1 CHPRK
6 NRKSEKM
13 IRTFFLFLVFF
24 IIWTQVH
31 AQLIPPSKP
40 DGFVYPPGRRVDP
53 DSILIEAFYDPV
65 CPYSRDSWPPL
76 KQALK
81 HYGSRVS
88 LLLHLLPLPYH
99 DNAYVTS
106 RALHIVNIHNANAT
120 FSLLEGFFKHQ
131 AMFYGAQTQL
141 LTRPEVVGR
150 IVKLGTATLGNS
162 YHHVL
167 KSGFND
173 TKSERATRVSFKVV
187 TSVFISGTL
196 CFEWHYVLQYSA
208 SRGVYG
214 TPTFSVN
221 GFALPDADDPSDFGG
236 WKKIIDSLVQ
246 PHKVQGS

>member
-1 CHPRK
+1 
-6 NRKSEKM
+6 M
-13 IRTFFLFLVFF
+13 IRAFFLFLVFF
-24 IIWTQVH
+24 IIGTQVH

-53 DSILIEAFYDPV
+53 DTILIEAFYDPV

-76 KQALK
+76 KQAPK

-106 RALHIVNIHNANAT
+106 RALHIANTHNANAT

-162 YHHVL
+162 YRHVL

-173 TKSERATRVSFKVV
+173 TKSERATRVSFKHS
-187 TSVFISGTL
+187 T
-196 CFEWHYVLQYSA
+196 

-214 TPTFSVN
+214 TPTFYVN
-221 GFALPDADDPSDFGG
+221 GFKLPDADTPSELGG
-236 WKKIIDSLVQ
+236 WKKIIDSLIHPQ
-246 PHKVQGS
+246 KKSLCSGKSGTQD

>member
-1 CHPRK
+1 MATRFYHVGINSTARDKRECLTSLPSNLNRCFTFTDKSKERENDQNVFPLPCLLHHMDASPRAA
-6 NRKSEKM
+6 
-13 IRTFFLFLVFF
+13 I
-24 IIWTQVH
+24 
-31 AQLIPPSKP
+31 IPPSKP

-76 KQALK
+76 KQALNTTDLAFPCSST
-81 HYGSRVS
+81 YFRY
-88 LLLHLLPLPYH
+88 P
-99 DNAYVTS
+99 
-106 RALHIVNIHNANAT
+106 T

-173 TKSERATRVSFKVV
+173 TKSERATRVSFK
-187 TSVFISGTL
+187 
-196 CFEWHYVLQYSA
+196 YSA

>member
-1 CHPRK
+1 
-6 NRKSEKM
+6 M
-13 IRTFFLFLVFF
+13 IRAFFLFLVFF
-24 IIWTQVH
+24 IIGTQVH

-53 DSILIEAFYDPV
+53 DTILIEAFYDPV

-106 RALHIVNIHNANAT
+106 RALHIANTHNANAT

-162 YHHVL
+162 YRHVL

-173 TKSERATRVSFKVV
+173 TKSERATRVSFKVQV
-187 TSVFISGTL
+187 QAKKQMYLIGSNIERHST
-196 CFEWHYVLQYSA
+196 

-214 TPTFSVN
+214 TPTFYVN
-221 GFALPDADDPSDFGG
+221 GFKLPDADTPSELGG
-236 WKKIIDSLVQ
+236 WKKIIDSLIHPQ
-246 PHKVQGS
+246 KVQGS

>member
-1 CHPRK
+1 
-6 NRKSEKM
+6 M

-24 IIWTQVH
+24 IGTQVH
-31 AQLIPPSKP
+31 AQLVPPARR
-40 DGFVYPPGRRVDP
+40 DGFVYPRSHPVDQ
-53 DSILIEAFYDPV
+53 DTILIEAFYDPV

-106 RALHIVNIHNANAT
+106 RALHIVNTFNANAT
-120 FSLLEGFFKHQ
+120 FGLLEGFFNHQ
-131 AMFYGAQTQL
+131 ALFYSAKTQL

-162 YHHVL
+162 YRHVL

-173 TKSERATRVSFKVV
+173 TQSERATRVSFK
-187 TSVFISGTL
+187 
-196 CFEWHYVLQYSA
+196 YSA

-214 TPTFSVN
+214 TPTFYVN
-221 GFALPDADDPSDFGG
+221 GFLLPDAASPSDFRG
-236 WKKIIDSLVQ
+236 WKKIIDSLVHPQ
-246 PHKVQGS
+246 KVQGS